1 MKKLFKEQLFAL
13 LLGLI
18 DGILTVLALAT
29 GHVLKR
35 GEKPITWSLSL
46 KVAFATAVSGA
57 CIYFF
62 SEYSRQ
68 RHRLIHAERQLNLTT
83 HGRLATTHLG
93 RQILKETLW
102 GIVVSSV
109 FNFTGAILPLGI
121 AMLCPHMQWISVIVA
136 LAMLIILGVGI
147 ASLVYGN
154 TAAWSLS
161 LVLAGIFVAFIGY
174 KLNVV

>member
-1 MKKLFKEQLFAL
+1 MKKLIKEQLFAL

-18 DGILTVLALAT
+18 DGILTVLVLAT
-29 GHVLKR
+29 GHVLKH
-35 GEKPITWSLSL
+35 GETPITLSLSL

-68 RHRLIHAERQLNLTT
+68 RHRLIHAEKQLNLAT
-83 HGRLATTHLG
+83 HGKLATTQLG
-93 RQILKETLW
+93 RQIFKETLW
-102 GIVVSSV
+102 GVVVSSI
-109 FNFTGAILPLGI
+109 FNFAGAMLPLSV
-121 AMLCPHMQWISVIVA
+121 AMLFPQMQWIAILIA
-136 LAMLIILGVGI
+136 LLMLVLLGVGI

-154 TAAWSLS
+154 AVAWSLS
-161 LVLAGIFVAFIGY
+161 LVLAGVFVAFIGY

>member
-1 MKKLFKEQLFAL
+1 MKKLLKDQLFAL

-29 GHVLKR
+29 GHVLKH
-35 GEKPITWSLSL
+35 GETPITLSLSL

-68 RHRLIHAERQLNLTT
+68 RHRLIHAEKQLNLAT
-83 HGRLATTHLG
+83 HGRLATTHIG
-93 RQILKETLW
+93 RQILRETLW
-102 GIVVSSV
+102 GVLVSSI
-109 FNFTGAILPLGI
+109 FNFAGGMLPFSTAMIFPQAQWVAIVIALLMLVLLGI
-121 AMLCPHMQWISVIVA
+121 
-136 LAMLIILGVGI
+136 GI

-154 TAAWSLS
+154 ALAWSVS
-161 LVLAGIFVAFIGY
+161 LVLAGAFVAFIGY

>member
-1 MKKLFKEQLFAL
+1 MKRLIKKQLFAL

-29 GHVLKR
+29 GHVLNHSA
-35 GEKPITWSLSL
+35 GPITLWFSL
-46 KVAFATAVSGA
+46 KVAFATAASGA

-68 RHRLIHAERQLNLTT
+68 RQGLIHAEKQLNLAT
-83 HGRLATTHLG
+83 HGKLATTQLG

-102 GIVVSSV
+102 GILVSSV
-109 FNFTGAILPLGI
+109 FSFFGGMLPLSI
-121 AMLCPHMQWISVIVA
+121 AMLIPHAQWIAIVVA
-136 LAMLIILGVGI
+136 LFMLLLLGIGI

-154 TAAWSLS
+154 AFTWSLS
-161 LVLAGIFVAFIGY
+161 LVLAGGLIAFIGY
-174 KLNVV
+174 TLNVV